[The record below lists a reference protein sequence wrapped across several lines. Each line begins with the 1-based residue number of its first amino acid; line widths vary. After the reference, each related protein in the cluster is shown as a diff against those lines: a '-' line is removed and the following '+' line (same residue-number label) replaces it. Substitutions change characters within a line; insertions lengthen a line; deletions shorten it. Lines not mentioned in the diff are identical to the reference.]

1 VALVALPTP
10 RRRAGASDFPH
21 RTIAMSPVEFR
32 NIELA
37 LEFRVA
43 TRRIRAI
50 EFRVGHQWCR
60 PRYPWLY
67 RPHDSL

>member
-1 VALVALPTP
+1 
-10 RRRAGASDFPH
+10 
-21 RTIAMSPVEFR
+21 MSPVEFR

-50 EFRVGHQWCR
+50 EFAWAISYVALAILGFIA
-60 PRYPWLY
+60 LTTA
-67 RPHDSL
+67 